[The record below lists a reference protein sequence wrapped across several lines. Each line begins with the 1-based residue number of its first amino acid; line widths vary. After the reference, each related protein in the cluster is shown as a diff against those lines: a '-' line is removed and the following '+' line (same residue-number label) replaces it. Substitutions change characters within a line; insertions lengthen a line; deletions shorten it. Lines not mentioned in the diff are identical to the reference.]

1 MATIY
6 RLVFHCLFFGG
17 ILLGQDLPVIS
28 PFQMLDDPLQ
38 TNRFDWPEAGDS
50 TWYGQVEASWT
61 RLYEMA
67 ELQLYDIRTQHV
79 LGRNHQ
85 LDARLAM
92 IDLDIYAQ
100 LSGQVGYAYFFRPLQ
115 QSFGLVVNFE
125 RKDIKGY
132 VLDYTS
138 GIDLHGQLLIGKET
152 EVAWRMQGIYHF
164 GANGPK
170 PFRLVT
176 VLRQRLC
183 RECNLKLGFEKERD
197 FDSGFLIGAD
207 YAPFSFLQTG
217 VSYLSLS
224 RQWQVSIELQTGRW
238 AFAFALEQHPYLGQ
252 SLRGGLRVW
261 LTDRY

>member
-67 ELQLYDIRTQHV
+67 ELQLYDIRTQHA

-138 GIDLHGQLLIGKET
+138 GIDLHGQLL
-152 EVAWRMQGIYHF
+152 
-164 GANGPK
+164 
-170 PFRLVT
+170 
-176 VLRQRLC
+176 
-183 RECNLKLGFEKERD
+183 
-197 FDSGFLIGAD
+197 
-207 YAPFSFLQTG
+207 
-217 VSYLSLS
+217 
-224 RQWQVSIELQTGRW
+224 
-238 AFAFALEQHPYLGQ
+238 
-252 SLRGGLRVW
+252 
-261 LTDRY
+261 